1 MTPKP
6 TTSTYLKS
14 ARQVKAT
21 TSITRY
27 HDVKFEKKE
36 KTYPVGT
43 IFDIEKVV
51 TYGKITRLLLGNGLY
66 ITSNVKYV
74 EKLK

>member
-1 MTPKP
+1 ML
-6 TTSTYLKS
+6 SL
-14 ARQVKAT
+14 R
-21 TSITRY
+21 R
-27 HDVKFEKKE
+27 KE

-43 IFDIEKVV
+43 IFDIEKIVP
-51 TYGKITRLLLGNGLY
+51 YGKIARLLLGNGLY